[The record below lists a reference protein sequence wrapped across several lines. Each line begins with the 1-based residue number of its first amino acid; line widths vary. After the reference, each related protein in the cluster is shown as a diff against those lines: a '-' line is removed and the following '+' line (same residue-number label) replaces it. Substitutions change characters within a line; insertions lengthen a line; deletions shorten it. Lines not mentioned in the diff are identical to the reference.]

1 LGAVLPARLQLA
13 LIALT
18 LCAVAG
24 VAGVLLAQRTHLETT
39 SSMQVTNGWAG
50 AQRPDGLPVP
60 DFTLRDQDGRT
71 VSSAS
76 LRGAPVVF
84 AFIYS
89 TCRDTC
95 PAQVQTIRGAL
106 DDLPKA
112 TRAKVRVVGISVDP
126 ANDNPKRA
134 QSFLLKQQMTGRMR
148 FLLGSRAQLQP
159 VWEAFGIQPQADGL
173 EHSAHTVLADA
184 RGFQR
189 IGFPYDHLTGEA
201 LEHDLAR
208 LSH

>member
-1 LGAVLPARLQLA
+1 VLPARLQLA

-18 LCAVAG
+18 LCAAAAVAG
-24 VAGVLLAQRTHLETT
+24 VWLAARQAGTSDGLALA
-39 SSMQVTNGWAG
+39 NGWAG
-50 AQRPDGLPVP
+50 AQRPEGQPVP
-60 DFTLRDQDGRT
+60 DFALRDQDGQT
-71 VSSAS
+71 VTAAS
-76 LRGAPVVF
+76 LRGTPVVF

-106 DDLPKA
+106 DDLPGEA
-112 TRAKVRVVGISVDP
+112 PQVIGISVDP
-126 ANDNPKRA
+126 ANDTPKRA

-148 FLLGSRAQLQP
+148 FLLGTRAQLQP
-159 VWEAFGIQPQADGL
+159 VWDAFAVRPQQKRL

-184 RGFQR
+184 EGLQR
-189 IGFPYDHLTGEA
+189 VGFPYDHLTGEA

-208 LSH
+208 LSR